1 MPNYHHKS
9 KIVKR
14 EEIIP
19 DGRLKEGMIVSFRY
33 KGGSDKSP
41 LVLVLYN
48 DRDKKMIEGINL
60 NYLNLDRVTRLF
72 EIMVE
77 QKVKV
82 NKDEVIEDFESDIT
96 RVQLSSFKI
105 KDNTTPPRFYR
116 ETIKSDSIIKSAYR
130 SYYLTKMSLLKAAD
144 IQENLLG

>member
-1 MPNYHHKS
+1 MPNYRHKS

-33 KGGSDKSP
+33 KGGSDKTP

-48 DRDKKMIEGINL
+48 DKDKKMIEGINL

-72 EIMVE
+72 EIMKE

-82 NKDEVIEDFESDIT
+82 NKDEIIEDFESDIT

-130 SYYLTKMSLLKAAD
+130 SYYLNKMNLLKAAD
-144 IQENLLG
+144 IKESLLG

>member
-1 MPNYHHKS
+1 MPNYRHKS

-33 KGGSDKSP
+33 KGGSDKTP

-48 DRDKKMIEGINL
+48 DKDKKMIEGINL

-72 EIMVE
+72 EIMAE
-77 QKVKV
+77 QH
-82 NKDEVIEDFESDIT
+82 IMRS
-96 RVQLSSFKI
+96 
-105 KDNTTPPRFYR
+105 PPQWNWP
-116 ETIKSDSIIKSAYR
+116 SI
-130 SYYLTKMSLLKAAD
+130 
-144 IQENLLG
+144 